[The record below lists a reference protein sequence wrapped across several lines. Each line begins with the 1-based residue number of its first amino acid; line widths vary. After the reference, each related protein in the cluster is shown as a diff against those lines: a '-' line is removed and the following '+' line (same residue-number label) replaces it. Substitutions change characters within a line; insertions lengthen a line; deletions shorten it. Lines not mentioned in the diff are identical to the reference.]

1 MTKNIII
8 ATREHEMRVNNNN
21 IEVNPQELIDKL
33 YKLLRMPLS
42 MISVKDG
49 ESIYCRPLAGKNN
62 WPTKMIKSFFGSNT
76 SIFEIEEPCIYT
88 DYIAFYFGIIP
99 IGESV
104 ILIGPVSSVDF
115 SLKSVID
122 EFSDVFTD
130 EEISALYYTYE
141 DCGTM
146 DLGRFSCIVSL
157 FAEAA
162 YGSIFSER
170 ELINSAINVSFGQH
184 HRLLEENSMR
194 EKALEKNLLPELT
207 YEKTNFSVKCENYI
221 REHLREKIK
230 TSDLA
235 ALFNISDRQMYR
247 EFKKFFHVTIGDY
260 IQRAR
265 LEHAK
270 QMIVTTDMTISEIC
284 SFWGYPSQSYFN
296 SIFEKYMNETP
307 GAYRRRIKNG

>member
-1 MTKNIII
+1 MSENKY
-8 ATREHEMRVNNNN
+8 NNEVN
-21 IEVNPQELIDKL
+21 IEELIDKL

-42 MISVKDG
+42 IILSKAG
-49 ESIYCRPLAGKNN
+49 ESVYCRPLAGKND
-62 WPTKMIKSFFGSNT
+62 WPTKMIKSFFGNNT
-76 SIFEIEEPCIYT
+76 SFFEIEGPCIYT
-88 DYIAFYFGIIP
+88 DYIAFYFGVLP
-99 IGESV
+99 IGEKA
-104 ILIGPVSSVDF
+104 ILIGPVSSVEF
-115 SLKSVID
+115 SLKSIIE

-130 EEISALYYTYE
+130 EEISALYYAYE

-146 DLGRFSCIVSL
+146 DLGRFSCVVSL

-162 YGSIFSER
+162 YGRTFSER
-170 ELINSAINVSFGQH
+170 ELINSSVKVSFGQH
-184 HRLLEENSMR
+184 HRLLEENSKR
-194 EKALEKNLLPELT
+194 EKVLAESFSSEFT
-207 YEKTNFSVKCENYI
+207 YEKTNFSVECENYI

-247 EFKKFFHVTIGDY
+247 EFKKYFHVTIGDY

-296 SIFEKYMNETP
+296 SIFEKYMDETP